1 LFTPA
6 CCEQIVV
13 ASKMRAGVFWS
24 HRGWLKRPGAPVE
37 LAMWPLVVG
46 RVRVAAVK

>member
-13 ASKMRAGVFWS
+13 ASKMRAGVFWPY
-24 HRGWLKRPGAPVE
+24 RGWRK
-37 LAMWPLVVG
+37 
-46 RVRVAAVK
+46 